1 MMLYTKTTTMSSLLQ
16 AEGGYYKLLH
26 LEPDSS
32 RNPQIAHAAHS
43 TPQAGKL
50 LDHKV
55 LCIVAEQPAER

>member
-26 LEPDSS
+26 LEPDS

-55 LCIVAEQPAER
+55 LCIVAEQPTER